1 MTAHL
6 DRWLKVF
13 ERYVLSHSDG
23 EPAHDLNHVKRVVSN
38 ALRLAAEEG
47 ARLEVVYAASWLH
60 DCVVVSKDS
69 PHRSQAS
76 WLAADQAVEFLKTVE
91 YPPSE
96 LAAIHHA
103 IAAHAFSAGVSAR
116 TIEAKVLQDADRLDA
131 LGAVGIARCIMV
143 GTALG
148 NRLYDPSD
156 PFCRT
161 RKADDKKSMIDHF
174 YTKLLGLVL
183 SMNTETAKREA
194 GERTDFML
202 GYLEQLE
209 SEIAGDF

>member
-6 DRWLKVF
+6 DKWSKVF
-13 ERYVLSHSDG
+13 ERYVLSHPAG
-23 EPAHDLNHVKRVVSN
+23 EPAHDLNHVRRVVSN
-38 ALRLAAEEG
+38 ALRLAVEEG

-69 PHRSQAS
+69 PDRVQAS
-76 WLAADQAVEFLKTVE
+76 RLAADQAVEFLKTVE
-91 YPPSE
+91 YPSE

-103 IAAHAFSAGVSAR
+103 IVAHAFSASVSAH
-116 TIEAKVLQDADRLDA
+116 TIEAKVVQDADRLDA

-156 PFCRT
+156 PFCRS
-161 RKADDKKSMIDHF
+161 RKADDQKSMIDHF

-183 SMNTETAKREA
+183 TMNTETGKREA
-194 GERTDFML
+194 RERTDFML
-202 GYLEQLE
+202 GYLDQLE